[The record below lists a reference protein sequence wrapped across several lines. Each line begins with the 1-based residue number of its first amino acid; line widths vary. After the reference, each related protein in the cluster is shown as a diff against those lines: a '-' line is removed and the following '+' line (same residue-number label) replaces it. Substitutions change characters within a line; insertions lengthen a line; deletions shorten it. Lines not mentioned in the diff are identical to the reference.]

1 MENKK
6 LMVGKLKGNA
16 LKDKKWASVKWCI
29 SHNH

>member
-6 LMVGKLKGNA
+6 LMVGKLKGNT
-16 LKDKKWASVKWCI
+16 LKDKQWALVKWCI

>member
-16 LKDKKWASVKWCI
+16 LKDKKMGIGKMVHFS
-29 SHNH
+29 